1 MSLSVLSQGFTNIR
15 FVKKMKCGKVFTAV
29 SKGAAVF
36 LSMAEQ
42 RAQVNAWKSCP
53 ALAAGET

>member
-1 MSLSVLSQGFTNIR
+1 MSLEVWLQGFTNIR

-42 RAQVNAWKSCP
+42 RAPSWQW
-53 ALAAGET
+53 GETLQVHQQ